1 MVLNES
7 FESELFSR
15 RSILFLGLVTV
26 LSYFTF
32 FHGYSNPP
40 DLFWDEN
47 YHIASAQKYLNG
59 VYFME
64 LHPPLGKLLIAA
76 GERLVDANLI
86 DHNFIA
92 SDYARNLPQDFS
104 FAGYRLFP
112 VLFAWLTAPVLFLI
126 LLLITRSDNPSL
138 LFSFLYIFDNAL
150 IVHSRGAML
159 EGTLLFFCA
168 LMLMLYLLH
177 LRWKDKKKLFYTA
190 SLLFGVSFGLVITT
204 KLVGLIMILLIPA
217 LVWQLWGRWRQLAA
231 CFGITAIGFFAA
243 YVSVWQVHFA
253 LGDHVIDELP
263 DNGYYQA
270 SEAYKSYL
278 DSGANGTAKAFPVML
293 RDSLAY
299 TEFYNKGVP
308 KLDLCK
314 EGENGSP
321 FFYWPLG
328 ARAINYRWET
338 SDGALYQ
345 YLYLVAN
352 PAVWFVA
359 LIGTFIGVIFF
370 FAPIFLP
377 SVRGG
382 LQYRR
387 HLTVFLGLYV
397 SYMIAISQIDRVMYL
412 YHYFLPLLFSFLITA
427 TVFMELKHVGSWK
440 LTDARKDNLLLALA
454 VCVFSSYVFYAPL
467 SYYRPIGNEEVMKRA
482 IVPLWELHCVGCK
495 KESILTEKMCS

>member
-1 MVLNES
+1 MFFKGH
-7 FESELFSR
+7 FESEFLSR

-40 DLFWDEN
+40 HLFWDEN
-47 YHIASAQKYLNG
+47 YHVASAQKYLNG

-64 LHPPLGKLLIAA
+64 QHPPLGKLLIAA
-76 GERLVDANLI
+76 GELLVDANRV
-86 DHNFIA
+86 DHQFIA
-92 SDYARNLPQDFS
+92 TDHARNLPQDFS

-112 VLFAWLTAPVLFLI
+112 TLFAWLTAPVLFLI
-126 LLLITRSDNPSL
+126 FLLITRSANPSL
-138 LFSFLYIFDNAL
+138 FFSFLYIFDNAL
-150 IVHSRGAML
+150 IVHNRGAML

-177 LRWKDKKKLFYTA
+177 LQWKDKKKLFYMV
-190 SLLFGVSFGLVITT
+190 SLLFGVSFGLVMAT
-204 KLVGLIMILLIPA
+204 KLVGLIMILLVPA
-217 LVWQLWGRWRQLAA
+217 LGWQLWGRWRQLAICA
-231 CFGITAIGFFAA
+231 GVMVVGFFAV
-243 YVSVWQVHFA
+243 YVCVWQIHFA
-253 LGDHVIDELP
+253 LGDNVLHHLP

-270 SEAYKSYL
+270 SDKYKNYL
-278 DSGANGTAKAFPVML
+278 DSGANGTPKAFPVML
-293 RDSLAY
+293 SDSFGFI
-299 TEFYNKGVP
+299 EHYNRGVP

-338 SDGALYQ
+338 SDGTLYQ

-359 LIGTFIGVIFF
+359 LIGTFIGVIIF

-382 LQYRR
+382 LRYRR
-387 HLTVFLGLYV
+387 HLAVFLGLYV
-397 SYMIAISQIDRVMYL
+397 SYMGAISQIDRVMYL

-440 LTDARKDNLLLALA
+440 LTDARKNLLLLVLT
-454 VCVFSSYVFYAPL
+454 VCVFSSYIFYAPL

-482 IVPLWELHCVGCK
+482 IFPLWELHCVGCK
-495 KESILTEKMCS
+495 KESILTEKICH